1 MTGGKASILQTKWAL
16 SEKGDKGSEHPVR
29 ITKKFALSVS
39 P

>member
-1 MTGGKASILQTKWAL
+1 MTEGKASILQTKWAL

-29 ITKKFALSVS
+29 ITEKFALSVS